1 MGVIKG
7 VLKEELKN
15 SLRMKKGYESAMRKL
30 PKGALVAKNIK
41 GHRYYYLVSK
51 KNGKLV
57 YKYKGKLLAEEIKK
71 YKDAKKDRARFTKL
85 LNQVKKQ
92 ITFLRRSLRGKESA

>member
-15 SLRMKKGYESAMRKL
+15 SLRMKRGYEATIKKL
-30 PKGALVAKNIK
+30 PKGTITSRMVR
-41 GHRYYYLVSK
+41 GHKYYYLVSK
-51 KNGKLV
+51 KNGKLI
-57 YKYKGKLLAEEIKK
+57 YKYKGKISIEESKK
-71 YKDAKKDRARFTKL
+71 YEDAKKQRAKYTKL

-92 ITFLRRSLRGKESA
+92 IKFLRRSLRGKESA

>member
-15 SLRMKKGYESAMRKL
+15 SLRMKHGYEAAIKKF
-30 PKGALVAKNIK
+30 PKGAIISKVVR

-51 KNGKLV
+51 RQGKMV
-57 YKYKGKLLAEEIKK
+57 YKYKGKSSAVEIKK
-71 YKDAKKDRARFTKL
+71 YEDAKKQRAKYTKL

-92 ITFLRRSLRGKESA
+92 IKFIRRSLRGKEST

>member
-15 SLRMKKGYESAMRKL
+15 SLRMKRGYEGAIKKL
-30 PKGALVAKNIK
+30 PGGAIISRNIR
-41 GHRYYYLVSK
+41 GHKYYYLVSK
-51 KNGKLV
+51 KDGRLF
-57 YKYKGKLLAEEIKK
+57 YKYKGKLSGEEVEK
-71 YKDAKKDRARFTKL
+71 YEDAKKQRAKYTKL

-92 ITFLRRSLRGKESA
+92 VKFLRRSLRGKESA

>member
-15 SLRMKKGYESAMRKL
+15 SLRMKRGYESVIKKL
-30 PKGALVAKNIK
+30 PRGTLISRVVR

-51 KNGKLV
+51 KEGKLI
-57 YKYKGKLLAEEIKK
+57 YKYKGKLSSDEIKK
-71 YKDAKKDRARFTKL
+71 YEDAKKRRAKYTRL

-92 ITFLRRSLRGKESA
+92 ILFLRKSLRGKEPA

>member
-15 SLRMKKGYESAMRKL
+15 SRRMRRGYESAIKKL
-30 PKGALVAKNIK
+30 PRGAIVSKVIR
-41 GHRYYYLVSK
+41 GHKYYYLVSK
-51 KNGKLV
+51 KGGKLI
-57 YKYKGKLLAEEIKK
+57 YKYKGKISDGEVKK
-71 YKDAKKDRARFTKL
+71 YEEAKKQRAKYSKL

-92 ITFLRRSLRGKESA
+92 IKFLRRSLRGKEST

>member
-15 SLRMKKGYESAMRKL
+15 SLRMKRGYESAIKKL
-30 PKGALVAKNIK
+30 PKGAIVFRMVR

-51 KNGKLV
+51 KKGKLI
-57 YKYKGKLLAEEIKK
+57 YKYKGKISSEEIKK
-71 YKDAKKDRARFTKL
+71 YEMAKKQRAKYIKL

-92 ITFLRRSLRGKESA
+92 IKFLRRSLRGKE

>member
-15 SLRMKKGYESAMRKL
+15 SLRMKRGYESAIKKL
-30 PKGALVAKNIK
+30 PKGSIVSKNIK

-51 KNGKLV
+51 KNGKMI
-57 YKYKGKLLAEEIKK
+57 YKYKGKMAPEEVKK
-71 YKDAKKDRARFTKL
+71 YEDAKKQRTKYTKL

-92 ITFLRRSLRGKESA
+92 IKFIERSLRGKESN

>member
-15 SLRMKKGYESAMRKL
+15 SLRMKRGYESAIKKL
-30 PKGALVAKNIK
+30 PRGAIVSKVIR
-41 GHRYYYLVSK
+41 GHKYYYLVSK
-51 KNGKLV
+51 KGGKLI
-57 YKYKGKLLAEEIKK
+57 YKYKGKISNDEVKK
-71 YKDAKKDRARFTKL
+71 YEEAKKQRAKYTKL

-92 ITFLRRSLRGKESA
+92 IKFLRRSLRGKESA

>member
-15 SLRMKKGYESAMRKL
+15 SLRMKRGYESAIEKL
-30 PKGALVAKNIK
+30 PKGAIVSKIVRS
-41 GHRYYYLVSK
+41 HRYYYLVSK
-51 KNGKLV
+51 KSGKLV
-57 YKYKGKLLAEEIKK
+57 YKYKGKSSGAEIKK
-71 YKDAKKDRARFTKL
+71 YKDAKKQRAKYTKL

-92 ITFLRRSLRGKESA
+92 IKFLRRSLRGKEPV